1 MKTVTLAPGE
11 RLTPAQLTRK
21 GVLPQHIVDSART
34 IVADVRA
41 NGDEALRRYCRELDG
56 VELEA
61 FRLPQEALDNALN
74 DLDPAF
80 VAALEKAARQI
91 RDFHQ
96 REVAQSWFTTRPD
109 GTMLGVKVTPVAAA
123 GIYVPGGRAQY
134 PSTVLM
140 NAIPAKVAGVE
151 RVVMV
156 TPPQRDAAPG
166 QPPLSPYTLAAAK
179 LGGVDE
185 IYTIGGAQAIAA
197 LAYGTQSIP
206 RVDKITGPGNAYVAA
221 AKQLVS
227 GDVGIDMVAGPSE
240 VCVLADATA
249 NPAVV
254 AADLM
259 AQAEHDPL
267 AACYLV
273 TCDAAF
279 AAQVEEAIQAFVTQ
293 SPREEITRAS
303 LDNEGMIIVAA
314 DQAGAVEAVNTIAPE
329 HLELHCA
336 DALGLL
342 GGIRNAGAIFV
353 GAWSCEALGDY
364 VAGPNH
370 TLPTGGTALF
380 SNPLSVEDFVKRSS
394 VICYTP
400 AGLMKDAPAT
410 QRLAHAEGL
419 WAHALSA
426 GLRRRVLEQGAQS
439 VSTEALAACDLT
451 AVAWPDDAEATV
463 ASGLALAGE
472 KSAGAPAGEKSA
484 DGKPAD
490 AGETAAPVAPAD
502 ADAASA
508 ASAAAVPAEGEA

>member
-1 MKTVTLAPGE
+1 MKRVTLAPGE
-11 RLTPAQLTRK
+11 RLDAAMLTRE
-21 GVLPQHIVDSART
+21 GVLPAK
-34 IVADVRA
+34 IVAGAQEIIDDVRA
-41 NGDEALRRYCRELDG
+41 RGDEAVRAYCARFDG
-56 VELEA
+56 VELES
-61 FRLPQEALDNALN
+61 FRLPQEQLDAALDNVDATFL
-74 DLDPAF
+74 
-80 VAALEKAARQI
+80 AALERAARQI
-91 RDFHQ
+91 RDFHE
-96 REVAQSWFTTRPD
+96 REVQQSWFTTRAD
-109 GTMLGVKVTPVAAA
+109 GTMLGVKVTPVRAA

-156 TPPQRDAAPG
+156 TPPQKDG
-166 QPPLSPYTLAAAK
+166 LISPYTLAAAK
-179 LGGVDE
+179 LAGVDE
-185 IYTIGGAQAIAA
+185 VYTVGGAQAVAA
-197 LAYGTQSIP
+197 LAYGTEQIP
-206 RVDKITGPGNAYVAA
+206 RVEKITGPGNAYVAA
-221 AKQLVS
+221 AKRLVS

-249 NPAVV
+249 KPMVV

-279 AAQVEEAIQAFVTQ
+279 ADEVERGVEVLLAQ
-293 SPREEITRAS
+293 SPRADITRSS
-303 LDNEGMIIVAA
+303 LENEGVVVVAA
-314 DQAGAVEAVNTIAPE
+314 DMGAAVEAVNAIAPE

-353 GAWSCEALGDY
+353 GAWSSEPLGDY

-380 SNPLSVEDFVKRSS
+380 SSPLSVDDFVKKSS

-400 AGLMKDAPAT
+400 AGLMADAPAT
-410 QRLAHAEGL
+410 QRLAEAEGL

-426 GLRRRVLEQGAQS
+426 GLRRRVLEEGAEA
-439 VSTEALAACDLT
+439 VTCDALAAADLT
-451 AVAWPDDAEATV
+451 AVAWPGDSERVVAAGAEA
-463 ASGLALAGE
+463 
-472 KSAGAPAGEKSA
+472 
-484 DGKPAD
+484 
-490 AGETAAPVAPAD
+490 
-502 ADAASA
+502 
-508 ASAAAVPAEGEA
+508 